1 MAHFNFNY
9 IFISVTA
16 VCYSFP
22 VHGNLIRAKTISVLF
37 LTIIIVFWAQHNGWN
52 VMGADYKYIFMV
64 RLPLTEE

>member
-9 IFISVTA
+9 IFISMTA

-22 VHGNLIRAKTISVLF
+22 ICGKFDKSKNNFSFISCHHHVL
-37 LTIIIVFWAQHNGWN
+37 WAQHNGRN
-52 VMGADYKYIFMV
+52 VIGADYKYIFMV